1 MNKFTKQ
8 CIAAVASLAMAGTMC
23 VAGAVTV
30 SEVAWA
36 SSSNTA
42 TQDPVAP
49 WAQGAPKTAKLTI
62 MKYKYVT
69 DQNKKTSTPLPGAT
83 FTVTKVKS
91 INVPAAGTTTN
102 TVTLSDFADY
112 STWQNIASV
121 VADLNDG
128 KDSVATLDKN
138 TFYTGTTGSD
148 GKAVIKTSGQNGS
161 ENLPLGLYK
170 VEETGFP
177 DNYGMNDL
185 KSFYITLPL
194 IEQKNSKNHFNYDVT
209 IKPKNKDL
217 STSITKTLDNE
228 KSIAGVDDTFNYT
241 IASQVVTT
249 ANPAPVKGKWSKD
262 NIQGFAVF
270 DDAPASLTAL
280 KDKSNKDQTL
290 DKAVTEV
297 KIGDTKLTPTTDY
310 KVTMPTSTTDSD
322 HSGSIESGRTRILVT
337 FEDAGLTKIA
347 TALNDATGEAPKIS
361 VKLSF
366 KVADDF
372 KTSAIASNNQ
382 IVNKSGYFKGH
393 SKGDKNPDHTP
404 FVPSG
409 DNPSSQ
415 TTTKFGALQVDKY
428 EDGNPNNKLP
438 GAEFKI
444 FTDSKNANACSKGLA
459 EGKELANITECKAA
473 TAFDGKTVKGGAF
486 QTAYKAAA
494 GTIYIVEVKA
504 PDKYVLSP
512 RVMSETIKEGV
523 LTTAKFPNMLA
534 QGGDHNSW
542 FKLPATGAA
551 GVFIFALAG
560 IILIAASVF
569 IYTRNNRKEE
579 DKQRA

>member
-30 SEVAWA
+30 SGSAWA
-36 SSSNTA
+36 SSSQTA
-42 TQDPVAP
+42 TQDPLAP
-49 WAQGAPKTAKLTI
+49 WTKGAPTTAKLTI

-69 DQNKKTSTPLPGAT
+69 GTKDDAKKENALAGAT
-83 FTVTKVKS
+83 FTVTKVAS
-91 INVPAAGTTTN
+91 INVKDGNSSTK
-102 TVTLSDFADY
+102 TVTLSNFADY

-128 KDSVATLDKN
+128 KDSVATLDTN
-138 TFYTGTTGSD
+138 TVYTGTTDES
-148 GKAVIKTSGQNGS
+148 GKAVIQTSGKKD
-161 ENLPLGLYK
+161 LPLGLYK

-177 DNYGMNDL
+177 SNYSVNDL

-194 IEQKNSKNHFNYDVT
+194 VEQKNSKNYFNYDVT
-209 IKPKNKDL
+209 IKPKNKDI
-217 STSITKTLDNE
+217 SGSITKTLDNE
-228 KSIAGVDDTFNYT
+228 KNIAGVDDTFNYT

-249 ANPAPVKGKWSKD
+249 ASPAPAKGKWSKD
-262 NIQGFAVF
+262 DIQGFAVF
-270 DDAPASLTAL
+270 DDSPISLAA
-280 KDKSNKDQTL
+280 KDSNKKDQTL

-297 KIGDTKLTPTTDY
+297 KIGTTTLTPTTDY
-310 KVTMPTSTTDSD
+310 KVTIPTSTTDSD
-322 HSGSIESGRTRILVT
+322 HSGNIENGRSRILVSFT
-337 FEDAGLTKIA
+337 DAGLTAIA
-347 TALNDATGEAPKIS
+347 TALNNATSDAPKIS

-366 KVADDF
+366 KVADAF
-372 KTSAIASNNQ
+372 KSSAIAKNNQ
-382 IVNKSGYFKGH
+382 IVNKSGLFKGH
-393 SKGDKNPDHTP
+393 GKNQTPDNNP
-404 FVPSG
+404 VIPG
-409 DNPSSQ
+409 GKNPSSEK
-415 TTTKFGALQVDKY
+415 TTEFGTLQVNKH
-428 EDGNPNNKLP
+428 EDGKPNTKLP

-444 FTDSKNANACSKGLA
+444 FTNSQNANACSKGLS
-459 EGKELANITECKAA
+459 EGKALKDVAECKAA
-473 TAFDGKTVKGGAF
+473 TAFDGTTESTGAF
-486 QTAYKAAA
+486 KTAYKAAV

-512 RVMSETIKEGV
+512 RVMSETIKKGE
-523 LTTAKFPNMLA
+523 LTTADFPNMLA

-579 DKQRA
+579 RKQRA

>member
-8 CIAAVASLAMAGTMC
+8 CVAAVASLAMAGTMC

-36 SSSNTA
+36 KTQ
-42 TQDPVAP
+42 TVQDPVAP
-49 WAQGAPKTAKLTI
+49 WAQGAPTTAKLTI
-62 MKYKYVT
+62 MKYKYEP
-69 DQNKKTSTPLPGAT
+69 DGQGGLKTSTPLKDAT

-91 INVPAAGTTTN
+91 IDVQGENNKTK
-102 TVTLSDFADY
+102 TVELTDFTDY

-128 KDSVATLDKN
+128 KDSVATLDS
-138 TFYTGTTGSD
+138 TTYTGKTDNT
-148 GKAVIKTSGQNGS
+148 GKAVIKTSSDASGS

-177 DNYGMNDL
+177 SNYSVNDL

-194 IEQKNSKNHFNYDVT
+194 VEQKNSKNYFNYDVT
-209 IKPKNKDL
+209 IKPKNKDI
-217 STSITKTLDNE
+217 SGSITKTLDNE
-228 KSIAGVDDTFNYT
+228 KNIAGVDDTFNYT

-249 ANPAPVKGKWSKD
+249 ASPAPAKGKWSKD
-262 NIQGFAVF
+262 DIQGFAVF
-270 DDAPASLTAL
+270 DDSPISLAA
-280 KDKSNKDQTL
+280 KDSNKKDQTL

-297 KIGDTKLTPTTDY
+297 KIGTTTLTPTTDY
-310 KVTMPTSTTDSD
+310 KVTIPTSTTDSD
-322 HSGSIESGRTRILVT
+322 HSGNIENGRSRILVSFT
-337 FEDAGLTKIA
+337 DAGLTAIA
-347 TALNDATGEAPKIS
+347 TALNNATSDAPKIS

-366 KVADDF
+366 KVADAF
-372 KTSAIASNNQ
+372 KSSAIAKNNQ
-382 IVNKSGYFKGH
+382 IVNKSGLFKGH
-393 SKGDKNPDHTP
+393 GKNQTPDNNP
-404 FVPSG
+404 VIPSG
-409 DNPSSQ
+409 KNPSSEK
-415 TTTKFGALQVDKY
+415 TTEFGTLQVNKH
-428 EDGNPNNKLP
+428 EDGKPNTPLS

-444 FTDSKNANACSKGLA
+444 FTDSDKANACSKGLS
-459 EGKELANITECKAA
+459 EGKALKDVTECKAA
-473 TAFDGKTVKGGAF
+473 TAFDGTTESTGGF
-486 QTAYKAAA
+486 KTAYKAAV
-494 GTIYIVEVKA
+494 GTVYLVEVKA

-512 RVMSETIKEGV
+512 RVKSAVITKGQ
-523 LTTAKFPNMLA
+523 LTTADFPNMLA